1 MVVQCSED
9 AKTALNHVSFRKDL
23 TSSPVH
29 TIEAVWPLQRCP
41 VQAVLSRERSL
52 SLLEKYTLR
61 AFNEIPGVSAAEI
74 AIKLGLKEPELIQE
88 TLDSLVRAGAIET
101 STGTIQKEDLSNLQ
115 EDLELLQLGLNA
127 NAYRGVVRRNM
138 ERKVE
143 RLQAQIEQQENPSR
157 MSFREKITAHF
168 QRLLGFKASVTKE
181 GKDQLSKGKIVEPTT
196 TEGYDL
202 VRCLGTNILI
212 GLNDGVLSGRHLQK
226 FNANNWLPIE
236 KSMKKPSPPVKNEVE
251 KALRES
257 DNIDDVN
264 ILRLESVSDSNTIEQ
279 LPICIT
285 LSVSHENGTPVFF
298 VHRKGTS
305 SQRLGWIEAFLA
317 ENKEA
322 EVRLLNRFK
331 EQMAIKT
338 KLKSTSKPH
347 EVEPLV
353 SAMAHVKRNIS
364 SSSKSMLLLNDHEA
378 LLKEISCFDDYP
390 ALVRNRTLVLYPKG
404 VKKITVKP
412 QDGSDGLCISI
423 PSSES
428 KVPSHTIATQ
438 DFMLQLVSVHVRARH
453 TKGFE
458 VSLPAVVFNEENG
471 GKLLSETNTYL
482 RKKVEDPRERY
493 LFTRTMPDFV
503 EWLRK
508 EVNGMKSIS
517 DVADCYRRA
526 LELSKGSTFDLFQ
539 MFMDAVFSGRMNLF
553 EPDMMKSVDEFMK
566 QFSTIQGVENCWP
579 LFEPKLQQTILKSVI
594 PEGSNRTLAETWQA
608 HSNGEKPLPWEDA
621 ARLEYAW
628 VGHCDNTKF
637 NASRFFEETVLE
649 LAGSKDMTTENV
661 AKALT
666 ALKDKQILSETL
678 FARAD
683 MVRKE
688 RNRYAHTA
696 GLNAELEYTLRLI
709 AVMRE
714 VAGLGQPATKGSWQ
728 AEKGTEW
735 ESTLTVSELEAYV
748 QEASSVLKKN
758 AHHPA
763 SGHVWVVS
771 LLQSLPPQFE
781 DLPLRLMQQLAHA
794 PEVQFGPQFKHVLD
808 KILQNGL
815 SEWMQALPKSPQF
828 ELPESMLSLMAVLD
842 SAGMEKEL
850 IDFKKSYLGGLNK
863 LASYAELQVELGIA
877 GDEESPFTPEDF
889 SIRWKRSVKERTFQT
904 TFSDLVNMDASR
916 FDFLAVNVK
925 EDLFSQAIRT
935 ELKRIDAGDVQAI
948 KSLCDELQS
957 FAGKGKTWHITAQ
970 NKDGFVG
977 AEMGNKIRAGGDS
990 VENGKI
996 VNNLMPF
1003 VDEEMFPKINARLE
1017 EIVQRGEKEAK
1028 KNKEEKQ

>member
-9 AKTALNHVSFRKDL
+9 AKTALNHVSFRKEL
-23 TSSPVH
+23 ASPVH

-41 VQAVLSRERSL
+41 VQAVLSRERTL

-61 AFNEIPGVSAAEI
+61 AFNEIPDVSAAEI

-101 STGTIQKEDLSNLQ
+101 RTGKIQNQELSDLQ
-115 EDLELLQLGLNA
+115 EDLDSLLLGLNA
-127 NAYRGVVRRNM
+127 NAYHGVVRRNM

-143 RLQAQIEQQENPSR
+143 RLRAQIEQQKNPGR

-181 GKDQLSKGKIVEPTT
+181 GKVQLAKGKIVEPTT

-202 VRCLGTNILI
+202 VRCLGTNNLI
-212 GLNDGVLSGRHLQK
+212 DLNDGGVLSGGHLQK
-226 FNANNWLPIE
+226 LNAKNWLPIN
-236 KSMKKPSPPVKNEVE
+236 KSMKKPSPPVKDEVE
-251 KALRES
+251 KALREADS
-257 DNIDDVN
+257 IDDVN
-264 ILRLESVSDSNTIEQ
+264 ILRLESISDSSTIEQ

-285 LSVSHENGTPVFF
+285 LSVSHENGTPLFF

-305 SQRLGWIEAFLA
+305 SHRLGWIETFLA

-322 EVRLLNRFK
+322 EMRLLNRYK
-331 EQMAIKT
+331 EQMTIKP
-338 KLKSTSKPH
+338 KLKSTSKLH

-378 LLKEISCFDDYP
+378 LLKEISCSDDYP
-390 ALVRNRTLVLYPKG
+390 ALVRNRTLVEYPKG
-404 VKKITVKP
+404 LKKTKVKP
-412 QDGSDGLCISI
+412 QDDSDGLHISI
-423 PSSES
+423 PLSET
-428 KVPSHTIATQ
+428 KLPSHTIVTQ
-438 DFMLQLVSVHVRARH
+438 DFMLQLVSVHVQARH
-453 TKGFE
+453 SKGFG
-458 VSLPAVVFNEENG
+458 VRLPVVVFNEERG
-471 GKLLSETNTYL
+471 SKLLSETNTYL
-482 RKKVEDPRERY
+482 RKTVEDPRERY
-493 LFTRTMPDFV
+493 LFTRSMPDFV

-508 EVNGMKSIS
+508 EVKGMKSIS
-517 DVADCYRRA
+517 DVGDCYSHA

-539 MFMDAVFSGRMNLF
+539 MFMDAVFSERMILF

-566 QFSTIQGVENCWP
+566 QFSTILDVENCWP
-579 LFEPKLQQTILKSVI
+579 LFEPKLQQSILESVI
-594 PEGSNRTLAETWQA
+594 SEGSSRTLAETWQA

-649 LAGSKDMTTENV
+649 LAGSKDLTTENV

-683 MVRKE
+683 LVRKE

-714 VAGLGQPATKGSWQ
+714 VADLGQPSTKGSWQ
-728 AEKGTEW
+728 TEKGTEW

-748 QEASSVLKKN
+748 QKASSVIKKN
-758 AHHPA
+758 AHHPS

-794 PEVQFGPQFKHVLD
+794 PEVQFGPQFKHVLE

-828 ELPESMLSLMAVLD
+828 ELPESMVSLMAVLD

-850 IDFKKSYLGGLNK
+850 VDLKNSYLGGLDK
-863 LASYAELQVELGIA
+863 LASYADLQVELVIA
-877 GDEESPFTPEDF
+877 GDEDSPFTPEDL
-889 SIRWKRSVKERTFQT
+889 SIRWKRSVKERTFQA
-904 TFSDLVNMDASR
+904 TFSDLANMDASR
-916 FDFLAVNVK
+916 FDFLTANVK

-935 ELKRIDAGDVQAI
+935 ELKRINAGDVQAI

-957 FAGKGKTWHITAQ
+957 FAGKGKTWHTTAQ

-996 VNNLMPF
+996 VSNLMPF

-1028 KNKEEKQ
+1028 KKKEEKQ